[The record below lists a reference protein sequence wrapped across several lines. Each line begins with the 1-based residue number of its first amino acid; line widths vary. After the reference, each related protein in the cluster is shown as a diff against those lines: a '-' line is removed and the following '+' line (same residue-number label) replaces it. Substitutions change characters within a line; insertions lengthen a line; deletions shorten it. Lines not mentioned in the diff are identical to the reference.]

1 MRICE
6 NVTAIFYNNNFF
18 FQSNFRAPLS
28 VRCNNNSNDRP
39 GSEYSLPPSYRSRNH
54 NSRPPTIG
62 GCDSPNNTIIG
73 NLNELACISSTMT
86 TTRTA
91 TTATE
96 SIIPITHEINQQQTY
111 RTSIIS
117 DTFSESIVTNS
128 IDDDLNNLKISKIIE
143 KVELDDMEDIVKISN
158 ENLNNKN
165 EQDLVTIVTIS
176 GCIDNETTTNGE
188 IDILANL

>member
-1 MRICE
+1 MSLQYFTII
-6 NVTAIFYNNNFF
+6 IFF
-18 FQSNFRAPLS
+18 SNLIFRAPLS
-28 VRCNNNSNDRP
+28 VRCNNNSSNRP

-86 TTRTA
+86 TRTA

-96 SIIPITHEINQQQTY
+96 STTPTTHEINQQQTH

-128 IDDDLNNLKISKIIE
+128 IDDDLNNLKISQIIE
-143 KVELDDMEDIVKISN
+143 KVEIDDIQDIVKISN

-165 EQDLVTIVTIS
+165 DLVTIVTIS
-176 GCIDNETTTNGE
+176 GCIDNETMTNGE

>member
-1 MRICE
+1 M
-6 NVTAIFYNNNFF
+6 FF
-18 FQSNFRAPLS
+18 LSSNCHFRAPLS
-28 VRCNNNSNDRP
+28 VRCNNNSSDRP

-62 GCDSPNNTIIG
+62 CDSPNNTIIG

-86 TTRTA
+86 TRTA
-91 TTATE
+91 TTE
-96 SIIPITHEINQQQTY
+96 STTPTTHEINQQQIH

-117 DTFSESIVTNS
+117 DTFSESIVTTNG
-128 IDDDLNNLKISKIIE
+128 IDDDLNNLKISKIIDE
-143 KVELDDMEDIVKISN
+143 KVELDDIRDIVKVSN

-165 EQDLVTIVTIS
+165 ERDLVTIVTIS
-176 GCIDNETTTNGE
+176 GCIDNETTNGE

>member
-1 MRICE
+1 M
-6 NVTAIFYNNNFF
+6 
-18 FQSNFRAPLS
+18 S
-28 VRCNNNSNDRP
+28 VRCNNSNDRP

-86 TTRTA
+86 TRT
-91 TTATE
+91 TTIATE
-96 SIIPITHEINQQQTY
+96 SITPTIHDINQQQIH

-128 IDDDLNNLKISKIIE
+128 IDDDLNNLKICKIIE
-143 KVELDDMEDIVKISN
+143 KVELDDMQDIVKISN

-165 EQDLVTIVTIS
+165 ERDLVTIVTIS

>member
-1 MRICE
+1 M
-6 NVTAIFYNNNFF
+6 
-18 FQSNFRAPLS
+18 S

-86 TTRTA
+86 TRTA

-96 SIIPITHEINQQQTY
+96 SIIPTTHEINQQQIH

-143 KVELDDMEDIVKISN
+143 KVELDDADVRDIVKISN

-165 EQDLVTIVTIS
+165 DRDLVTIVTIS
-176 GCIDNETTTNGE
+176 GCIDSETTTNGE

>member
-1 MRICE
+1 M
-6 NVTAIFYNNNFF
+6 
-18 FQSNFRAPLS
+18 S

-62 GCDSPNNTIIG
+62 GCDSSNNTIIG

-86 TTRTA
+86 TRT
-91 TTATE
+91 TTTPTE
-96 SIIPITHEINQQQTY
+96 SITPNTHEINQQQQH

-143 KVELDDMEDIVKISN
+143 KVELDDIRDIVKISN

-165 EQDLVTIVTIS
+165 DLVTIVTIS

>member
-1 MRICE
+1 M
-6 NVTAIFYNNNFF
+6 
-18 FQSNFRAPLS
+18 S

-86 TTRTA
+86 TRRT
-91 TTATE
+91 TTPTE
-96 SIIPITHEINQQQTY
+96 SITPNTHEINQQQQH
-111 RTSIIS
+111 RTPIIS

-143 KVELDDMEDIVKISN
+143 KVELDDIRDIVKISN

-165 EQDLVTIVTIS
+165 DLVTIVTIS